1 MEKDV
6 FSISRFQSLEE
17 KKGQGRKLN
26 IVKNHILKTFLLP
39 GKVNG
44 PLNNIFTL
52 KKKNPYFWTC
62 SQMHQ
67 KRYPIGFRSKK
78 DIKMFLSFY
87 SWNYPL
93 SNHS

>member
-1 MEKDV
+1 M
-6 FSISRFQSLEE
+6 
-17 KKGQGRKLN
+17 N

-44 PLNNIFTL
+44 HLNNIFTL

-78 DIKMFLSFY
+78 RHKNVFVFLFMELPIY
-87 SWNYPL
+87 ILYL
-93 SNHS
+93 YIFILYIDYIMRGTIVDTR